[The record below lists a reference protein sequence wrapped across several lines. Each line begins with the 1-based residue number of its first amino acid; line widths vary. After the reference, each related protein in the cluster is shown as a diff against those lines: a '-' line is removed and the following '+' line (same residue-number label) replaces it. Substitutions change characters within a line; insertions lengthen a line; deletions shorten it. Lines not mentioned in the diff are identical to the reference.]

1 MADDHLRPPSA
12 TGDHRSGCPEGERSD
27 VTASPL
33 PPLRPEDLDPDPFTL
48 FARWYALAQERAC
61 HDPSAMA
68 LAAATPDGRPSVRM
82 VLLKG
87 FDARGFVFYTNYAS
101 RKGRE
106 LARNPFA
113 ALVFYWPDLRRQVR
127 VSGRV
132 VRVSDAESDA
142 YFATRPL
149 DSRLSAAASPQSAV
163 IDSREE
169 LERRVAELA
178 LACPIGP
185 PRPPFWGGLR
195 LVPEEFEFWQS
206 REGRLHD
213 RFRYTPRPE
222 GGWQVERLAP

>member
-1 MADDHLRPPSA
+1 MCVRDPIPPTTTA
-12 TGDHRSGCPEGERSD
+12 DHRPTHPEAQEPE
-27 VTASPL
+27 TAYPL

-68 LAAATPDGRPSVRM
+68 LATATPDGRPSVRM

-87 FDARGFVFYTNYAS
+87 FDARGFVFYTNYES

-127 VSGRV
+127 ASGRV
-132 VRVSDAESDA
+132 VRVSDTESDA

-149 DSRLSAAASPQSAV
+149 GSRLSAVVSPQSAV
-163 IDSREE
+163 IGSREE
-169 LERRVAELA
+169 LERRAAELVA
-178 LACPIGP
+178 AAPAGP
-185 PRPPFWGGLR
+185 PRPPYWGGLR

-206 REGRLHD
+206 RPDRLHD
-213 RFRYTPRPE
+213 RFRYTLRPE
-222 GGWQVERLAP
+222 GGWRIERLAP

>member
-1 MADDHLRPPSA
+1 MH
-12 TGDHRSGCPEGERSD
+12 PETQEPE
-27 VTASPL
+27 TAYPL

-48 FARWYALAQERAC
+48 FTRWYALAQERAC
-61 HDPSAMA
+61 HDPTAMA
-68 LAAATPDGRPSVRM
+68 LATATPDGRPSVRM

-87 FDARGFVFYTNYAS
+87 FDARGFVFYTNYES

-127 VSGRV
+127 AFGRV
-132 VRVSDAESDA
+132 VRVSDTESDA

-149 DSRLSAAASPQSAV
+149 GHRLSAAVSPQSAV
-163 IDSREE
+163 IGSREE
-169 LERRVAELA
+169 LERRAAELA
-178 LACPIGP
+178 AATMPAGP
-185 PRPPFWGGLR
+185 PRPPRWGGLR

-206 REGRLHD
+206 RPDRLHD

-222 GGWQVERLAP
+222 GGWRIERLAP

>member
-1 MADDHLRPPSA
+1 MCVRDPIPPPTTA
-12 TGDHRSGCPEGERSD
+12 DHRPIHPEAQEPE
-27 VTASPL
+27 TAYPL

-68 LAAATPDGRPSVRM
+68 LATATPDGRPSVRM

-87 FDARGFVFYTNYAS
+87 FDAHGFVFYTNYES

-113 ALVFYWPDLRRQVR
+113 ALVFYWPNLRRQVR
-127 VSGRV
+127 ISGRV

-149 DSRLSAAASPQSAV
+149 GSRLSAAVSPQSAV
-163 IDSREE
+163 IGSREV

-178 LACPIGP
+178 AAAPAGP

-206 REGRLHD
+206 RPNRLHD

-222 GGWQVERLAP
+222 GGWQIERLAP